1 MEKGRLS
8 SRQAAD
14 SLQWIA
20 YALILVFLAQVITA
34 IFPIAFIQPQW
45 MVRFS
50 GALRATASLPLLAL
64 GLFMVAN
71 TIDAEVSPSSKQ
83 INWMRRFA
91 TLASLG
97 FLLLIPLQS
106 YGTVKG
112 INAQVEERQA
122 ELKKVLAAVPQIQ
135 KAQTETELRRA
146 IIAIPGGEQL
156 ASRPLGGNV
165 PTVRDFLL
173 KRIESTVNRLENQ
186 LKENQDQALQRIIL
200 PLSRDGLISLA
211 YAIGFAGMGF
221 NKFGQP
227 TPLRR
232 LVRSRNTEFQ
242 KEMNSKFGHSRN

>member
-64 GLFMVAN
+64 GLLMVAN

-242 KEMNSKFGHSRN
+242 KEMNSRSGHSRN

>member
-1 MEKGRLS
+1 VEKGRIS

-34 IFPIAFIQPQW
+34 IFPIALIQPEW

-50 GALRATASLPLLAL
+50 GALRGTASLPLLAL
-64 GLFMVAN
+64 GLFMLAN
-71 TIDAEVSPSSKQ
+71 TMDGDVSPSSKQ
-83 INWMRRFA
+83 INWMRRLA
-91 TLASLG
+91 TLAALG

-106 YGTVKG
+106 YGTVKA

-122 ELKKVLAAVPQIQ
+122 ELKKVLAAVPEIQ
-135 KAQTETELRRA
+135 KAQTEAELRRA
-146 IIAIPGGEQL
+146 ITTIPGGEQL
-156 ASRPLGGNV
+156 ASRPLGGDV

-173 KRIESTVNRLENQ
+173 KRIRSTVNRLENQ
-186 LKENQDQALQRIIL
+186 LKENQDQAIQRILL

-221 NKFGQP
+221 NKFGRP

-232 LVRSRNTEFQ
+232 LVRTRNTELH
-242 KEMNSKFGHSRN
+242 KEMNSRSGQPRT

>member
-221 NKFGQP
+221 NNFGQP

-242 KEMNSKFGHSRN
+242 KEMNSRSGHSRN